1 MRKELLFD
9 LIRHVSELTGVETP
23 IMVGSQTLYAVTESV
38 PSIVRDSV
46 ECDFMLAEAGIEAIQ
61 AVNHHLG
68 ILSSFSKEKG
78 YFADGL
84 GLATVVLAPGW
95 KDRLIPLEDN
105 GGKTVA
111 QCLEPHDAAIS
122 KLMAGRDKDHV
133 FLNEILA
140 NQLISLE
147 TLAERAALIQQ
158 TAHEDALLPRLQKLF
173 DYLRKQRTITD
184 LNPLSELINRLS

>member
-1 MRKELLFD
+1 LLD
-9 LIRHVSELTGVETP
+9 IVKRVSELTGVESP
-23 IMVGSQTLYAVTESV
+23 VIVGSQTLYAVTESV

-68 ILSSFSKEKG
+68 ILSSFSKTKG

-95 KDRLIPLEDN
+95 KDRLIPLKDD
-105 GGKTVA
+105 GGQTVA
-111 QCLEPHDAAIS
+111 LCLELHDTAVS
-122 KLMAGRDKDHV
+122 KLMAGRDKDYV

-140 NQLISLE
+140 SRLISLE
-147 TLAERAALIQQ
+147 TLVERAALILE
-158 TAHEDALLPRLQKLF
+158 TAHEGALLPRLQKLF
-173 DYLRKQRTITD
+173 DYLRKQQALVD
-184 LNPLSELINRLS
+184 LKPLSALISQLR

>member
-9 LIRHVSELTGVETP
+9 LVRRVSELTGVEKP
-23 IMVGSQTLYAVTESV
+23 VIVGSQSLYAATEHI
-38 PSIVRDSV
+38 PSIVRDSH

-68 ILSSFSKEKG
+68 ILSSFSRSNG

-84 GLATVVLAPGW
+84 GLATVVLVPGW
-95 KDRLIPLEDN
+95 KDRLIPLKDEN
-105 GGKTVA
+105 GETVA
-111 QCLEPHDAAIS
+111 ECLEPNDTAVS

-140 NQLISLE
+140 GRLITLESLV
-147 TLAERAALIQQ
+147 ERAALIQQ
-158 TAHEDALLPRLQKLF
+158 TVHEDALLPRLQKLF
-173 DYLRKQRTITD
+173 DYLRKERAVTD
-184 LNPLSELINRLS
+184 LRPLSELISRLR